1 MADQKPQVSG
11 FMLSN
16 GAFIL
21 GIREEEECNGPYQA
35 LDTPVQ
41 IVAQGNAMGFAA
53 LTPFAKDESLFTL
66 YDNHVMGEFIPSH
79 PVSEE
84 YHKYYAKVNSNIDLP
99 PSQGIV
105 LPGQQ

>member
-1 MADQKPQVSG
+1 
-11 FMLSN
+11 MLSN

-21 GIREEEECNGPYQA
+21 GIRDEEMSFESPYQA

-53 LTPFAKDESLFTL
+53 LTPFAKDKSLFIL
-66 YDNHVMGEFIPSH
+66 YDSHVMGEFVPSH

-84 YHKYYAKVNSNIDLP
+84 YHKYYAKVNSNIELP
-99 PSQGIV
+99 PEQGIV
-105 LPGQQ
+105 LPG